1 MNTLMA
7 SICMNSEQIYYHES
21 VVRIIDGLFQQF
33 GDGRIRHSIIFTIH
47 AENPQRTK
55 QQPGSYHSQHLDKPP

>member
-1 MNTLMA
+1 MSTLMA

-21 VVRIIDGLFQQF
+21 VVHIIDGLFQHF
-33 GDGRIRHSIIFTIH
+33 GDRHIRHSIIFTIH

-55 QQPGSYHSQHLDKPP
+55 

>member
-21 VVRIIDGLFQQF
+21 VVHIIDGLFQHF
-33 GDGRIRHSIIFTIH
+33 GDRHIRHSIIFTIH

-55 QQPGSYHSQHLDKPP
+55 